1 MLDLAL
7 LIILIFGF
15 FVGLRRGF
23 ILQLVHMTGFIISF
37 IIAYIYYDQLAPK
50 LILWIPF
57 PVLDEESTLNMLF
70 EATNLDQ
77 SYYRVIAF
85 AIIFFAVRIV
95 FQIIG
100 SMLDFVAHLPI
111 LKQLNVLGG
120 GVLGFI
126 ETYIMVFILL
136 YIAAM
141 LPISMIQTLL
151 NDSVLAEFMITNTP
165 FLSDQVQEW
174 WINYVSE

>member
-50 LILWIPF
+50 LTLWIPF

-85 AIIFFAVRIV
+85 AIIFFAARIV

-100 SMLDFVAHLPI
+100 SMLDFLAHLPI
-111 LKQLNVLGG
+111 LKQLNIIGG
-120 GVLGFI
+120 GILGFI
-126 ETYIMVFILL
+126 ETYIILFILL
-136 YIAAM
+136 YIAAL
-141 LPISMIQTLL
+141 LPIAIVQTLI
-151 NDSVLAEFMITNTP
+151 NDSVLAEFMISNTP
-165 FLSDQVQEW
+165 FLSDQVQDW

>member
-50 LILWIPF
+50 LTLWIPF

-95 FQIIG
+95 FQILG

-120 GVLGFI
+120 GILGFI
-126 ETYIMVFILL
+126 ETYIVIFILL
-136 YIAAM
+136 YIAAL
-141 LPISMIQTLL
+141 LPISMVQTLL

>member
-23 ILQLVHMTGFIISF
+23 ILQLVHMTGFVISF
-37 IIAYIYYDQLAPK
+37 IIAYIYYEELAPK
-50 LILWIPF
+50 LTLWIPF
-57 PVLDEESTLNMLF
+57 PVLDEESALNMLF

-85 AIIFFAVRIV
+85 AIIFFAARIL

-100 SMLDFVAHLPI
+100 SMLDFLAHLPI
-111 LKQLNVLGG
+111 LKQLNVFGG
-120 GVLGFI
+120 GILGFI
-126 ETYIMVFILL
+126 ETYIILFILL
-136 YIAAM
+136 YIAAL
-141 LPISMIQTLL
+141 LPIAMVQTLL

-165 FLSDQVQEW
+165 FLSDQVQDW